1 MQKETISILGCG
13 WLGLPLAKSLI
24 AQGYNVKGSTT
35 SEAKLDVLQE
45 AGIEPYL
52 VTFEPEIEAEDAVSF
67 FQSDILIVN
76 IPPMRREDIVE
87 YHITQFSSLIDA
99 LSQSPVR
106 SLLMVSSTSV
116 YPSLNQ
122 EVIEEDAIDP
132 ESPSG
137 QALLMVEE
145 MLMQESGFQTTIV
158 RFGGLVGYDR
168 TPARYLSALKEITNP
183 NHPMNLIHQDDCIG
197 IISEIIRLQQWGEVF
212 NACSPVHPLRSEYY
226 NRAADDA
233 GVARL
238 PLGATDETMGY
249 KIVNSEKVVKALNYT
264 FKHPN
269 AIE

>member
-1 MQKETISILGCG
+1 MQKATISILGCG
-13 WLGLPLAKSLI
+13 WLGLPLAKTLI

-76 IPPMRREDIVE
+76 IPP
-87 YHITQFSSLIDA
+87 
-99 LSQSPVR
+99 
-106 SLLMVSSTSV
+106 LLMVSSTSV
-116 YPSLNQ
+116 YPSLNR
-122 EVIEEDAIDP
+122 EVIEEDAVDP

-145 MLMQESGFQTTIV
+145 MLMQESGFQTSIV

-183 NHPMNLIHQDDCIG
+183 NHPMNLIHQDDCVG
-197 IISEIIRLQQWGEVF
+197 IISEIIRLEQWGEVF
-212 NACSPVHPLRSEYY
+212 NACSPIHPLRSEYY

-238 PLGATDETMGY
+238 PLGTVDDSMGY
-249 KIVNSEKVVKALNYT
+249 KIVSSDKVVKALNYT
-264 FKHPN
+264 FKHPDP
-269 AIE
+269 IG